1 MYTQRGEGEKVEE
14 EEEQRHGEGECAHR
28 VVGEALMS

>member
-1 MYTQRGEGEKVEE
+1 MEVEE
-14 EEEQRHGEGECAHR
+14 EQEEQHRQRRGECAHR